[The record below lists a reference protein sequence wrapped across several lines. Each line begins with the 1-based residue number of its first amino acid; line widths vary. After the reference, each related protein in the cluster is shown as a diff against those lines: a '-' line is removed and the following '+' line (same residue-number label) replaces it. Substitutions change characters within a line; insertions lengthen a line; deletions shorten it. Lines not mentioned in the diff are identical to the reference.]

1 MEWYYIVLICLG
13 ALIVLYF
20 ITTFYA
26 YIKTFTNPKDRKMQN
41 VENSLYK
48 SYKEYFA
55 RRKEIFDSYKKE
67 EISIQS
73 RDNLTLRGIYVENKI
88 KDKIVII
95 FHGFKSKGDS
105 DILLSYDFYK
115 LGYSMIIVDQRA
127 HGKSDGKYIGM
138 GILERFDVLEWIKYT
153 INRFGENIKILLGG
167 TSMGSATIMMASEL
181 IKDEQVKGIV
191 ADCGFSSCYD
201 EVRFC
206 LSKLPSFPIMQTIN
220 LYSRLFAKYDMRKV
234 TSKDSLSKSDIPI
247 FITHGKNDTFVPC
260 INAEIC
266 YNASRSK
273 IKDMVCFDNSIHAS
287 SYADH
292 SDEYD
297 KKVREFLGKI
307 DFW

>member
-20 ITTFYA
+20 ITTFYV

-41 VENSLYK
+41 VENALYK

-95 FHGFKSKGDS
+95 FHGFKSNGDS

-138 GILERFDVLEWIKYT
+138 GILTL
-153 INRFGENIKILLGG
+153 
-167 TSMGSATIMMASEL
+167 M
-181 IKDEQVKGIV
+181 
-191 ADCGFSSCYD
+191 
-201 EVRFC
+201 
-206 LSKLPSFPIMQTIN
+206 
-220 LYSRLFAKYDMRKV
+220 
-234 TSKDSLSKSDIPI
+234 
-247 FITHGKNDTFVPC
+247 
-260 INAEIC
+260 
-266 YNASRSK
+266 
-273 IKDMVCFDNSIHAS
+273 
-287 SYADH
+287 
-292 SDEYD
+292 
-297 KKVREFLGKI
+297 
-307 DFW
+307 